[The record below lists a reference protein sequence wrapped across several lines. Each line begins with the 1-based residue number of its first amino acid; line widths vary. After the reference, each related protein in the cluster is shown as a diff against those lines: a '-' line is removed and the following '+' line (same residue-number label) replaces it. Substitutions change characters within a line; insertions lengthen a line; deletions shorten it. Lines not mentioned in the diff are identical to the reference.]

1 MKFRGKKKV
10 IYLNKTGLS
19 LIAYLCLS
27 CLTQA
32 ASSQTIWQGKSA
44 GFNIDWTEKDLTA
57 TKGSKIVFSA
67 EKALA
72 QKYFE
77 REILRY
83 PSSGPV
89 CEYKRTLS
97 LLSVVGSIVSL
108 ADTFEQ
114 HCQAFIHGFHKITT
128 VDLANPEKG
137 VSLTDFFAEPVILKA
152 LLANSLIQ
160 KALAEKETLPSTL
173 NALYQ
178 VLENAPDIMV
188 GMENGENCQFQLSED
203 FLTQFAFHHVKKN
216 QVAVYIALSPTIA
229 DCRFENVQLDI
240 YLPIPKKLNLNIKKA
255 QKGQAGVLMEKMKK
269 GATVLYLSTDTYT
282 PYPVADTRVI
292 TVPEASLR
300 TLPQLTDSNLIKTL
314 KKGTVIKALARTSF
328 QESNH
333 YKRDYWYLAEL
344 KDGKI
349 GWIFGAL
356 TKKLKKNPLMSPRK
370 TTDDNTRVR
379 SRESIKARIVE
390 TLDKGV
396 IVHAFARSKRQG
408 KVGQVL
414 DYWYKVKLASGK
426 IGWIF
431 GGQIME
437 TETRFATTK
446 KITIRSA
453 PKKNASVVGK
463 DDQQTYF
470 YIYGRSKHQDKI
482 GGIRDYWYQVGD
494 SRDRYMKMDTA
505 PTGWVFG
512 GDIMRLGAKITMT
525 PKVRMRSAPR
535 YTSRL
540 INKLGKGV
548 VVVNAIARSRD
559 QDYILGNLDYWYKVK
574 LADGQFGWVFGGLVM
589 SIGFSEM
596 PLIRETADS
605 ETADS
610 EKTETAHS
618 ETADSEK
625 TETASETA
633 DSKKTETAHSE
644 TADSEKKVA
653 TKKVDID
660 SETKDSEKINY
671 EKAIA
676 TIELNIS
683 AGRSYNAINKQL
695 NDIYQQLISLLDS
708 EKYKKKIPDTGS
720 RLYPEG
726 EEKQRLIEAQKGWL
740 QFRENHC
747 RFENFLFRGGREA
760 RIYEFICLEA
770 LTKQRI
776 TTLKNALKT
785 LKK

>member
-1 MKFRGKKKV
+1 M

-19 LIAYLCLS
+19 LIACLCLS

-44 GFNIDWTEKDLTA
+44 GFNIGWTEKDFTV
-57 TKGSKIVFSA
+57 TKGSKMIFSA

-83 PSSGPV
+83 PSTGPV
-89 CEYKRTLS
+89 CEYKRTLT

-114 HCQAFIHGFHKITT
+114 HCQAFIHSFPKITT
-128 VDLANPEKG
+128 VDLANPEKT

-152 LLANSLIQ
+152 LLANILIQ
-160 KALAEKETLPSTL
+160 KTLASKVTLPSTL
-173 NALYQ
+173 DAFSQN
-178 VLENAPDIMV
+178 LESAPDMMV
-188 GMENGENCQFQLSED
+188 EMENGENCQFQLSED
-203 FLTQFAFHHVKKN
+203 FLTQFAFHHVKKDH
-216 QVAVYIALSPTIA
+216 VAVYIALSPAIT
-229 DCRFENVQLDI
+229 DCRFEKVQLGI
-240 YLPIPKKLNLNIKKA
+240 YLPIPKKLSLNIKKA
-255 QKGQAGVLMEKMKK
+255 QKNQALMEKMKK
-269 GATVLYLSTDTYT
+269 GATILYFSTDTYT
-282 PYPVADTRVI
+282 PYPVADTRVT
-292 TVPEASLR
+292 TVPKASLR
-300 TLPQLTDSNLIKTL
+300 TLPQVTNSNLIETL
-314 KKGTVIKALARTSF
+314 KEGTVIKTLARTSF
-328 QESNH
+328 QEENNH

-356 TKKLKKNPLMSPRK
+356 TKRLKKNPLISLRK
-370 TTDDNTRVR
+370 TTDDKTRVR
-379 SRESIKARIVE
+379 SKQNIKARIVE

-396 IVHAFARSKRQG
+396 IVRAFARSKRQG
-408 KVGQVL
+408 KVKQVL

-431 GGQIME
+431 GGQLME
-437 TETRFATTK
+437 TETRLATSK
-446 KITIRSA
+446 KRIIRSA
-453 PKKNASVVGK
+453 PKKNASIVEE
-463 DDQQTYF
+463 DEQQTYF

-494 SRDRYMKMDTA
+494 SRDRYMKIDIA
-505 PTGWVFG
+505 PMGWVFG
-512 GDIMRLGAKITMT
+512 GDIMRLGTKITTT
-525 PKVRMRSAPR
+525 PKVRMRSAPH

-540 INKLGKGV
+540 IKKLDKGV
-548 VVVNAIARSRD
+548 VVLNAIARSRE

-574 LADGQFGWVFGGLVM
+574 LANGQIGWVFGGLVM

-596 PLIRETADS
+596 PLMAETAIQN
-605 ETADS
+605 
-610 EKTETAHS
+610 
-618 ETADSEK
+618 
-625 TETASETA
+625 
-633 DSKKTETAHSE
+633 
-644 TADSEKKVA
+644 
-653 TKKVDID
+653 VDKID
-660 SETKDSEKINY
+660 SETKASEKING

-676 TIELNIS
+676 TIEFNIN
-683 AGRSYNAINKQL
+683 AGRSYDATNKRL
-695 NDIYQQLISLLDS
+695 KDIYQQIISLLDS
-708 EKYKKKIPDTGS
+708 DKYKKSIPDTGI

-747 RFENFLFRGGREA
+747 RFENVFFRGGREA
-760 RIYEFICLEA
+760 RIYEFRCLEA

-776 TTLKNALKT
+776 MTLKKALKT